1 MRKEGVTMAK
11 TIRVRINSQVRRT
24 NRGTVQ
30 IRTSVN
36 NGHSTKITTKTIRV
50 K

>member
-1 MRKEGVTMAK
+1 MAK
-11 TIRVRINSQVRRT
+11 TTRIRINSQIRRT
-24 NRGTVQ
+24 GSGNVQ

-36 NGHSTKITTKTIRV
+36 NGHSTKTTTKTIRV

>member
-1 MRKEGVTMAK
+1 MAK
-11 TIRVRINSQVRRT
+11 TVRVKIDSQVRRT
-24 NRGTVQ
+24 GSNSLQ

-36 NGHSTKITTKTIRV
+36 NGHTTKTTTKNIRI

>member
-1 MRKEGVTMAK
+1 MAK
-11 TIRVRINSQVRRT
+11 TVRVKINSQVRRT
-24 NRGTVQ
+24 SGNNIQ

-36 NGHSTKITTKTIRV
+36 NGHSTKTVTKNIHI